1 MKAKIVSTDDR
12 VIGDR
17 ATNDD
22 LIENVQGRVSTDRVQ
37 KRKWRSDRV
46 DMIGAVRARRIDIGK
61 ISNIEIDLIQSSD
74 RWRQSRSNFRRAWL
88 LSRTSSPKLNPA
100 PLPTRSLRSRGSFW
114 RKRPGTTF
122 N

>member
-1 MKAKIVSTDDR
+1 MSTDDR

-22 LIENVQGRVSTDRVQ
+22 LIENVQGRVSSDRVQ
-37 KRKWRSDRV
+37 KRKWRSDPV

-74 RWRQSRSNFRRAWL
+74 RCR
-88 LSRTSSPKLNPA
+88 
-100 PLPTRSLRSRGSFW
+100 
-114 RKRPGTTF
+114 
-122 N
+122 